1 MATAGERRPDMSTG
15 SETQGFGATIGQ
27 LVDDTGTTYAIIA
40 FGVPVVA
47 AVAAIAARAGTWLNF
62 VHVIAGAIWAG
73 AAIYFTGVIAPTL
86 NGLDDEVQGTVTISL
101 IPKAVLLFS
110 GVAIANLLT
119 GPVLAVEFNLWDLSD
134 PYLLTGVL
142 IGVALLLLAIYVVG
156 LQLIV
161 FREVR
166 SPGPPDQ
173 QRIASIGGRLGQA
186 GPVVLGLQLAV
197 LVVMALL
204 RTGGV

>member
-1 MATAGERRPDMSTG
+1 MVTAGERRPDMATG
-15 SETQGFGATIGQ
+15 TETQGYGETIGQ
-27 LVDDTGTTYAIIA
+27 LVDDTGTPYAAIA

-47 AVAAIAARAGTWLNF
+47 AIVAIGAEAGPWLNF

-73 AAIYFTGVIAPTL
+73 AAIYFTGVVAPTL
-86 NGLDDEVQGTVTISL
+86 NGLDDEVQGTVTVSL
-101 IPKAVLLFS
+101 IPKGVLLFS

-119 GPVLAVEFNLWDLSD
+119 GPALAFEFNRWDLAD

-142 IGVALLLLAIYVVG
+142 IGVVLLLLAIYVVAV
-156 LQLIV
+156 QLIV

-173 QRIASIGGRLGQA
+173 QRIASIGGRLGKL
-186 GPVVLGLQLAV
+186 GPVVLGLQLAA